1 MNSEQKKPIEAEEL
15 TEKELEGV
23 VGGTK
28 KALIAAYEKV
38 EFEFAPCPGARFAEM
53 AKDQLSSTSPAR

>member
-28 KALIAAYEKV
+28 EALIAAYEK
-38 EFEFAPCPGARFAEM
+38 EEFAPFPGARFAEM
-53 AKDQLSSTSPAR
+53 AKDQLSSASLAR

>member
-28 KALIAAYEKV
+28 EALIAEYEKE
-38 EFEFAPCPGARFAEM
+38 EFEFALCSGARFAEM
-53 AKDQLSSTSPAR
+53 AKDQLGSASPAR